1 MHSYISHNLKNTLKD
16 KFLLPLGQTDEGC
29 LQVADFFELE
39 HILIGGDKDKLESYL
54 KFIIQNLSSKYS
66 SEELQFIIN
75 THDKSI
81 FCEFENLPHLYR
93 GKINSTMPEILS
105 NAQNLYR
112 IYRDRHDLLA
122 ASNMDFFKYN
132 ESCISEK
139 LPLIVAIT
147 HDYSLLKTLEE
158 HHLICNLASKAFY
171 AKNTGVFLIISTS
184 NYFATSSF
192 SKEFFEAYF
201 STRIAFFKK
210 VTPKSSVLINSN
222 ADKLLLGNQ
231 LIFQHIDKSKQQT
244 IQKLRILNYE
254 K

>member
-1 MHSYISHNLKNTLKD
+1 
-16 KFLLPLGQTDEGC
+16 
-29 LQVADFFELE
+29 
-39 HILIGGDKDKLESYL
+39 
-54 KFIIQNLSSKYS
+54 
-66 SEELQFIIN
+66 
-75 THDKSI
+75 
-81 FCEFENLPHLYR
+81 
-93 GKINSTMPEILS
+93 
-105 NAQNLYR
+105 
-112 IYRDRHDLLA
+112 
-122 ASNMDFFKYN
+122 MDFFKYN
-132 ESCISEK
+132 ESCINEK

-147 HDYSLLKTLEE
+147 HDYSLLKTLED
-158 HHLICNLASKAFY
+158 HLLICNLASKAFY

-184 NYFATSSF
+184 NYFATSF

-231 LIFQHIDKSKQQT
+231 LVFQHIDKSKQQT